1 MTSTHRTVTRIVR
14 ILESVARSG
23 ENAVGLSA
31 LARELDA
38 PKSSVHGFVRGLCAE
53 GYLLEGEGDGYV
65 LGPGVAHVLG
75 PAENSVVLLIEDVL
89 AEISARTGE
98 TVTVA
103 VRVGDSVVY
112 VHSLP
117 ADYEVCYAPRLKVR
131 RPLLPT
137 SSGKLFFALS
147 PKTGDGA
154 LFETYDSQTRA
165 RLEDELPQIRCTG
178 IAHNRG
184 ETVSDVAAV
193 AVGVFI
199 DSALSAAITIAG
211 PTTRTEEHLDHYG
224 IVARGLLDRA
234 GFGQEGPKP
243 TVE

>member
-14 ILESVARSG
+14 ILESAARAG
-23 ENAVGLSA
+23 DQGVTLSA

-38 PKSSVHGFVRGLCAE
+38 PKSSVHGFVRGLCTE
-53 GYLLEGEGDGYV
+53 GYLAEAADGYV
-65 LGPGVAHVLG
+65 LGSGVAHVLG

-103 VRVGDSVVY
+103 VRVGASVVY

-137 SSGKLFFALS
+137 SSGKLFFAFA
-147 PKTGDGA
+147 PKPGDSDLLASFGPEA
-154 LFETYDSQTRA
+154 RA
-165 RLEDELPQIRCTG
+165 RLDAELPAIRDSG
-178 IAHNRG
+178 IALNRG
-184 ETVSDVAAV
+184 ETVPDVSAV
-193 AVGVFI
+193 AVGVFV
-199 DSALSAAITIAG
+199 DSVLSAAITIAG
-211 PTTRTEEHLDHYG
+211 PITRTKEHIEHYG
-224 IVARGLLDRA
+224 TIARELLDGA
-234 GFGQEGPKP
+234 GFGWR
-243 TVE
+243 

>member
-1 MTSTHRTVTRIVR
+1 MTSTHRTVTRIVK
-14 ILESVARSG
+14 ILEFVARSG
-23 ENAVGLSA
+23 DQAVGLAELS
-31 LARELDA
+31 RELEA
-38 PKSSVHGFVRGLCAE
+38 PKSTVHGFVRGLCAE
-53 GYLLEGEGDGYV
+53 GYLLEVNDGYV

-89 AEISARTGE
+89 TEISARTGE

-117 ADYEVCYAPRLKVR
+117 ADYEVCYVPKLKVR

-147 PKTGDGA
+147 PKPGDQQ
-154 LFETYDSQTRA
+154 LFEKYDARTRA
-165 RLEDELPQIRCTG
+165 QLETELPQIARTG
-178 IAHNRG
+178 IAYNRG
-184 ETVSDVAAV
+184 ETVTDVAAV

-199 DSALSAAITIAG
+199 DSTLSAAITIAG
-211 PTTRTEEHLDHYG
+211 PISRTEEHLEHYG
-224 IVARGLLDRA
+224 GVAKKLLDRS
-234 GFGQEGPKP
+234 GFGLETTNCG
-243 TVE
+243 

>member
-14 ILESVARSG
+14 ILESAARAG
-23 ENAVGLSA
+23 DRAVTLSA

-53 GYLLEGEGDGYV
+53 GYLTEVADGYV
-65 LGPGVAHVLG
+65 LGSGVAHVLG

-103 VRVGDSVVY
+103 VRVGASVVY
-112 VHSLP
+112 VHSLA

-137 SSGKLFFALS
+137 SSGKLFFALA
-147 PKTGDGA
+147 PRPGDPELLA
-154 LFETYDSQTRA
+154 SFDPVTRV
-165 RLEDELPQIRCTG
+165 RLETELPAIRDSG
-178 IAHNRG
+178 IAFNQG
-184 ETVSDVAAV
+184 ETVPDVSAAAV
-193 AVGVFI
+193 AVFV
-199 DSALSAAITIAG
+199 DSVLSAAITIAG
-211 PTTRTEEHLDHYG
+211 PITRMKAHIEHYG
-224 IVARGLLDRA
+224 TIARELLDGA
-234 GFGQEGPKP
+234 GFGQR
-243 TVE
+243 